1 MWHGGGGGDINQWGS
16 TIDNNQP
23 IRRKE
28 WGRNLWPD
36 VTQAAL
42 LTILHYWLCLN
53 VNQEVEKRI
62 IVLFWN
68 FVFEMQVSSCCLC
81 CWWADWH
88 VLCGHLVTLQSGT
101 VSSKCNVLNFWV
113 RLCPECCSSNHCRK
127 QFTRFITHWFYWPLP
142 AASLISISYIRVL
155 VLPTPHEGSGYQIAL
170 YRVKRRS
177 INSKQW
183 WEWDVLD
190 VRSICIALSRLMSLC
205 GLVRQF
211 LLMAALEGLLSL
223 LASYMYNIQFLWRDL
238 SFSKIM

>member
-1 MWHGGGGGDINQWGS
+1 MRPKSLTWCDTS
-16 TIDNNQP
+16 CTADN
-23 IRRKE
+23 I
-28 WGRNLWPD
+28 
-36 VTQAAL
+36 AL
-42 LTILHYWLCLN
+42 LIVSERELRRGKEEHCSVLKLRVWNAGLILLFVLLVSRLTC
-53 VNQEVEKRI
+53 
-62 IVLFWN
+62 IVWTPCN
-68 FVFEMQVSSCCLC
+68 S
-81 CWWADWH
+81 A
-88 VLCGHLVTLQSGT
+88 

-170 YRVKRRS
+170 YRVKWRS

-211 LLMAALEGLLSL
+211 LLMAAL
-223 LASYMYNIQFLWRDL
+223 
-238 SFSKIM
+238 